1 LQAIA
6 LMDTLDKDLNTFAMR
21 VREWYGWHFPE
32 LARIVKD
39 NFVYARVAQAV
50 GDRAALREEAVPALQ
65 ELLSAGDDD
74 AEATARA
81 IFEAAKSSMGMDI
94 REEDLANIDAFTGA
108 LAACAFFFFFPSRG
122 RGGSCLDARAPPL
135 GPPLSLQAGWCRWAS
150 TGSTCRRTWRARWAW
165 WRPTWAR
172 SSATRW
178 RRG

>member
-1 LQAIA
+1 
-6 LMDTLDKDLNTFAMR
+6 MDTLDKDLNTFAMR
-21 VREWYGWHFPE
+21 VREWYGWHVPE

-81 IFEAAKSSMGMDI
+81 IYEAAKSSMGMDI
-94 REEDLANIDAFTGA
+94 REEDLANIGAFTGA
-108 LAACAFFFFFPSRG
+108 YSGRGSRNRELSPPRRRRHRAPLLLAA
-122 RGGSCLDARAPPL
+122 PPR
-135 GPPLSLQAGWCRWAS
+135 PPPTQAGWCRWAS
-150 TGSTCRRTWRARWAW
+150 TGSTCRRTSRARWAW